1 MSGFKI
7 PFEFS
12 NSAVYENNY
21 VENTEKSISGFI
33 ALMVDSSN
41 GSFRPDL
48 QFGFSLKNF
57 RFENSDWGNR
67 INNKKIEGKSGNP
80 NNYALDLKNAILKYE
95 PRLLD
100 PEVKIELNR
109 DNKEVTLIITGLL
122 KEGKKYEQILK
133 FNIW

>member
-7 PFEFS
+7 PFDFS
-12 NSAVYENNY
+12 NSTIYENNY
-21 VENTEKSISGFI
+21 IENTEKSISEFI

-57 RFENSDWGNR
+57 RFENSDSGNR

-95 PRLLD
+95 PRLLN
-100 PEVKIELNR
+100 PEIKIEFNR
-109 DNKEVTLIITGLL
+109 DNKEVILIITGLL